1 MNLDL
6 RLYNVLTF
14 EIILLS
20 LLHVGELPAADSW
33 KSARKQIIFG
43 FLGVLSLLSGLYI
56 DF

>member
-6 RLYNVLTF
+6 QLYSVLTF

-20 LLHVGELPAADSW
+20 LLYAGELPAADSR
-33 KSARKQIIFG
+33 KSTRQQIIFG